1 MNRRYDIDAL
11 RILAFALLI
20 LYHVGMVYVQ
30 DWSFHIKS
38 EHQWEWLQWPMLAVN
53 RWRMSLLFLISGLAL
68 GFALNKIATTR
79 TTGSKGIAR
88 ELVKRSRLLL
98 IPLVFGM
105 LLVVPVQAYIE
116 ARTLGTVPSGF
127 IAFMSRYL
135 ELRPWPEAGFAG
147 ASHGVTWNHLW
158 YLAYL
163 WCYTVIALVVY
174 GAWRTFK
181 PSSVLYD
188 KYALPSMAS
197 KNALII
203 LPVAYLAVILTWLA
217 PQFPVTHA
225 LTDDWYSHASYFP
238 VFCFGLV
245 IARNEVFWAWLE
257 RSLSVLACLTLLVS
271 ALYFASRAVLVSG
284 SPLLIFVPESEIRL
298 LNRVSQSAYTWA
310 VLLTIL
316 GLAQRFLNRP
326 FKWVKVASPAVYPWY
341 ILHQSIIIPLAYYLS
356 FYKFTGCVEFLMVT
370 GGTVVGC
377 AVLYK
382 LVISRVA
389 LLRVLFGMKPMA
401 EASSSQWVR
410 QV

>member
-68 GFALNKIATTR
+68 GFALNKLATTR

-88 ELVKRSRLLL
+88 ELVKRSRFLL
-98 IPLVFGM
+98 IPLIFGM
-105 LLVVPVQAYIE
+105 LMVVPVQAYIE

-163 WCYTVIALVVY
+163 WCYTTIVLIAY
-174 GAWRTFK
+174 GVWSRFK
-181 PSSVLYD
+181 PTTGLHVKSVLSPV
-188 KYALPSMAS
+188 ACRIVL
-197 KNALII
+197 LV
-203 LPVAYLAVILTWLA
+203 LPVAYLALILTWLA
-217 PQFPVTHA
+217 PHFPVTHA
-225 LTDDWYSHASYFP
+225 LTDDWYSHALYFP

-245 IARNEVFWAWLE
+245 VARNENFWLWLD
-257 RSLSVLACLTLLVS
+257 RNLSVLVGLTCL
-271 ALYFASRAVLVSG
+271 AGGLYFASRALLVSG

-356 FYKFTGCVEFLMVT
+356 FYKFTGWVEFLMVT

-382 LVISRVA
+382 LVISRIA

-401 EASSSQWVR
+401 ESSSSQWAR
-410 QV
+410 QA